1 MHFDAELTIRFR
13 LNFTTICGVQVKK
26 ELVPPFPIPFFD
38 QLARLASAI
47 NIPANERVAADLSA
61 EWAGGRGGGRLT
73 GRYLGRG
80 FVDWGLV
87 CRSREL

>member
-1 MHFDAELTIRFR
+1 M
-13 LNFTTICGVQVKK
+13 KK

-38 QLARLASAI
+38 QLASLASAI

-61 EWAGGRGGGRLT
+61 EWAGGGEGGLT

-80 FVDWGLV
+80 FVDCVQLGV
-87 CRSREL
+87 

>member
-1 MHFDAELTIRFR
+1 M
-13 LNFTTICGVQVKK
+13 KK

-61 EWAGGRGGGRLT
+61 EWGGEGGGEGEGGRLT

-80 FVDWGLV
+80 FVDCVQLGWGLV
-87 CRSREL
+87 CRL

>member
-1 MHFDAELTIRFR
+1 M
-13 LNFTTICGVQVKK
+13 KK

-61 EWAGGRGGGRLT
+61 EWAGGRGGEVNWT
-73 GRYLGRG
+73 ILGTRIC
-80 FVDWGLV
+80 GL
-87 CRSREL
+87 ELGV

>member
-1 MHFDAELTIRFR
+1 M
-13 LNFTTICGVQVKK
+13 KK

-61 EWAGGRGGGRLT
+61 EWAGGGEGGG
-73 GRYLGRG
+73 
-80 FVDWGLV
+80 
-87 CRSREL
+87 

>member
-1 MHFDAELTIRFR
+1 M
-13 LNFTTICGVQVKK
+13 KK

-61 EWAGGRGGGRLT
+61 EWARGRGGEGGEVNWT
-73 GRYLGRG
+73 ILGTRICG
-80 FVDWGLV
+80 LRSTWGLV
-87 CRSREL
+87 CRL

>member
-1 MHFDAELTIRFR
+1 M
-13 LNFTTICGVQVKK
+13 KK

-61 EWAGGRGGGRLT
+61 EWAGGRGGVNWT
-73 GRYLGRG
+73 ILGTRIC
-80 FVDWGLV
+80 GLGLGV
-87 CRSREL
+87 

>member
-1 MHFDAELTIRFR
+1 M
-13 LNFTTICGVQVKK
+13 KK

-61 EWAGGRGGGRLT
+61 EWAGGRGGGR
-73 GRYLGRG
+73 G
-80 FVDWGLV
+80 
-87 CRSREL
+87 

>member
-1 MHFDAELTIRFR
+1 M
-13 LNFTTICGVQVKK
+13 KK

-61 EWAGGRGGGRLT
+61 EWAGGRGGEVNWT
-73 GRYLGRG
+73 ILGTRIC
-80 FVDWGLV
+80 GLGLGV
-87 CRSREL
+87 

>member
-1 MHFDAELTIRFR
+1 M
-13 LNFTTICGVQVKK
+13 KK

-61 EWAGGRGGGRLT
+61 EWAGGGDRR
-73 GRYLGRG
+73 
-80 FVDWGLV
+80 WGEMVLIY
-87 CRSREL
+87 CAHTQYHHWQKDG

>member
-1 MHFDAELTIRFR
+1 M
-13 LNFTTICGVQVKK
+13 KK

-61 EWAGGRGGGRLT
+61 EWAGGGEEVNWT
-73 GRYLGRG
+73 ILGTRIC
-80 FVDWGLV
+80 GL
-87 CRSREL
+87 RSTWLGLGAV

>member
-1 MHFDAELTIRFR
+1 M
-13 LNFTTICGVQVKK
+13 KK

-38 QLARLASAI
+38 QLASLASAI

-61 EWAGGRGGGRLT
+61 EWAGGERRGEGERRLT

-80 FVDWGLV
+80 FVDCVQLGWGLV
-87 CRSREL
+87 CRL

>member
-1 MHFDAELTIRFR
+1 M
-13 LNFTTICGVQVKK
+13 KK

-61 EWAGGRGGGRLT
+61 EWAGGRGGKVNWT
-73 GRYLGRG
+73 ILGTRICG
-80 FVDWGLV
+80 LRSTWCVD

>member
-1 MHFDAELTIRFR
+1 M
-13 LNFTTICGVQVKK
+13 KK

-61 EWAGGRGGGRLT
+61 EWAGGRGGGEEVNWT
-73 GRYLGRG
+73 ILGTRIC
-80 FVDWGLV
+80 GL
-87 CRSREL
+87 RSTWLGLGV